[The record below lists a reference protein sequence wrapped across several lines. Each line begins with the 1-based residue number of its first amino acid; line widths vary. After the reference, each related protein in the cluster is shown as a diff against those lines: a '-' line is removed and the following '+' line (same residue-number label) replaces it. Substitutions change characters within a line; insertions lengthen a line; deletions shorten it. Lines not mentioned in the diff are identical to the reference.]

1 MKLSSR
7 GRGCCSAGSRERG
20 PPPRSPFVHQLRL
33 SPLEKTKIAFMTLTL
48 FPIRLFFAAFMMLL
62 AWPFAFIASMG
73 CDEQEFEKP
82 LSWWRKI
89 VDVLLKAI
97 MRMMWLAGGFHW
109 INVKG
114 QRALPAEAA
123 ILTVA
128 PHSSYFDAIPV
139 TMTFASIV
147 MKAESKDIPVW
158 GTLIKYIR
166 PVFVCRSDQD
176 SRRKTVEEIKRR
188 AQSGKWPQER
198 LFLEFLY
205 SQWFYVTQTNWLKI
219 LWLTLCQLHNSVEI
233 EFLPVYIP
241 SEEERKNPVLYAK
254 NVRRVMAEALGVP
267 VTDYTFED
275 CQLALAE
282 GQLRLPSDTCLL
294 EFAKLV
300 RSLGLKPETLE
311 DDLDKYATRAMK
323 MKKEKADLKEFS
335 AYLEFPVSQ
344 TLESM
349 FALFDENEDGII
361 DIREFVIAL
370 SVVCKPSK
378 TLETIQLA
386 FQLYQSENGTITE
399 DDLAHILKTAMGV
412 SQINVTHLFRAVDEE
427 EKGKITYD
435 DFYRFAELQPHFAED
450 YLYPDQMVA
459 GLETSPLSAP
469 NGICTDF
476 SPENAE
482 DKNKSLQKKWN

>member
-7 GRGCCSAGSRERG
+7 GRGCCTGGSRERG
-20 PPPRSPFVHQLRL
+20 PPPRSPFVHQLRF
-33 SPLEKTKIAFMTLTL
+33 SPLQKAKIAFMTLTL

-73 CDEQEFEKP
+73 SDEQELEKP

-89 VDVLLKAI
+89 VDILLKAI

-114 QRALPAEAA
+114 RRALPAEAA

-166 PVFVCRSDQD
+166 PVFVSRSDQD

-188 AQSGKWPQER
+188 AQSDGKWPQIMIFPEG
-198 LFLEFLY
+198 
-205 SQWFYVTQTNWLKI
+205 TCTNRSCLITFKPGAFI
-219 LWLTLCQLHNSVEI
+219 PGV
-233 EFLPVYIP
+233 PVQ
-241 SEEERKNPVLYAK
+241 PVVLRYPNKLDTITWTWQGPGA
-254 NVRRVMAEALGVP
+254 ALGVP

-311 DDLDKYATRAMK
+311 DDLDKYTASAME
-323 MKKEKADLKEFS
+323 MKKEKVDLKEFS

-349 FALFDENEDGII
+349 FALFDENEDGVI
-361 DIREFVIAL
+361 DIREFIIAL

-386 FQLYQSENGTITE
+386 FQLYQSEGGTVTE
-399 DDLAHILKTAMGV
+399 EDLGNILKTAMGV
-412 SQINVTHLFRAVDEE
+412 SQIDVTHLFRAVDEE

-435 DFYRFAELQPHFAED
+435 DFYTFAVLHPHFAEE
-450 YLYPDQMVA
+450 YLYTDQMGA
-459 GLETSPLSAP
+459 ESGLETSSLSAP

-476 SPENAE
+476 SPDNSA
-482 DKNKSLQKKWN
+482 DRRKPLQKKLN

>member
-1 MKLSSR
+1 MKLSGR
-7 GRGCCSAGSRERG
+7 GRGCCAGGSRERG
-20 PPPRSPFVHQLRL
+20 PPPRSPFVHQLRF
-33 SPLEKTKIAFMTLTL
+33 SPLEKAKIAFMTLTL

-73 CDEQEFEKP
+73 SDEQELEKP
-82 LSWWRKI
+82 LSWWRKV
-89 VDVLLKAI
+89 VDILLKAI

-114 QRALPAEAA
+114 RRALPAEAA

-166 PVFVCRSDQD
+166 PVFVSRADQD

-188 AQSGKWPQER
+188 AQSGGKWPQIMIFPEG
-198 LFLEFLY
+198 
-205 SQWFYVTQTNWLKI
+205 TCTNRSCLITFKPGAFI
-219 LWLTLCQLHNSVEI
+219 PGV
-233 EFLPVYIP
+233 PVQ
-241 SEEERKNPVLYAK
+241 PVVLRYPNKLDTITWTWQGPGA
-254 NVRRVMAEALGVP
+254 ALGVS

-300 RSLGLKPETLE
+300 RSLGLKLETLE
-311 DDLDKYATRAMK
+311 DDLDKYAASAMK
-323 MKKEKADLKEFS
+323 MKKEKVDLKEFS

-349 FALFDENEDGII
+349 FALFDENEDGVI
-361 DIREFVIAL
+361 DIREFVVAL

-386 FQLYQSENGTITE
+386 FQLYQSEGGTVTE
-399 DDLAHILKTAMGV
+399 EDLACILKTAMGV
-412 SQINVTHLFRAVDEE
+412 SQIDVTHLFRAVDEE

-435 DFYRFAELQPHFAED
+435 DFYTFAVLHPHFAED
-450 YLYPDQMVA
+450 YLYADQMGA
-459 GLETSPLSAP
+459 ESGLETSSLSAP

-476 SPENAE
+476 SP
-482 DKNKSLQKKWN
+482 DSSGDRRKPLQKKLN